1 MEKAIQPEKKIRA
14 VIVDD
19 SIKYRAVLRVILS
32 SNPLI
37 EIIGEAVNGIEALE
51 VIWELKPDVIV
62 MECEMPIMDGM
73 TALQHL
79 MIHIPTPTILFSRL
93 TQGRSVRGFDAL
105 KNGAVDFIGND
116 ILAEIGGSTVLTRE
130 FTKRIINASCLQVQS
145 VEPVFP
151 VIASRKKQKKRT
163 KILVFCEE
171 CGAKT
176 EMEMRENEDQGEVV
190 CTECQ
195 EFIPVHDRHRY
206 RRANFLSI
214 IVGGEGAYSNLIKLV
229 PQLPQD
235 INGAIIIII
244 KDNKKNIDDFTEYLN
259 STSTVNIV
267 RVQEGIQL
275 QGGSCYI
282 ASISE
287 TIVFRPFSAQYTFHF
302 AEDGADPCALFTKSI
317 TSFVQIFKKRVTLS
331 LISGA
336 GKKAYDEVQN
346 VERNGLK
353 VFALDKKRC
362 LEHSL
367 EYDINTHAAIEI
379 AANEE
384 ILAEKIS
391 DLHTQFRDTVVTA

>member
-1 MEKAIQPEKKIRA
+1 MSFSNRMKKVAQSKIRT

-19 SIKYRAVLRVILS
+19 SIKYLAVLRVILS

-37 EIIGEAVNGIEALE
+37 EIVGEAVNGIEALE
-51 VIWELKPDVIV
+51 VIWEVKPDVIV

-93 TQGRSVRGFDAL
+93 TQEGSVRGFDAL

-116 ILAEIGGSTVLTRE
+116 KLAEIGCSTVLTRE
-130 FTKRIINASCLQVQS
+130 FTRRIINASHLYVHS
-145 VEPVFP
+145 IEPIFP
-151 VIASRKKQKKRT
+151 VIGSRKKHKKRT

-176 EMEMRENEDQGEVV
+176 EMEVRENEDQGEVV
-190 CTECQ
+190 CAECH
-195 EFIPVHDRHRY
+195 EFIPLHDRHRY

-214 IVGGEGAYSNLIKLV
+214 IIGGEGAYCNLINLM
-229 PQLPQD
+229 PCLPQD

-244 KDNKKNIDDFTEYLN
+244 KDTKKNIDDFAEYLN

-267 RVQEGIQL
+267 RVQEGMRF
-275 QGGSCYI
+275 QGGNCYI

-302 AEDGADPCALFTKSI
+302 AEGGIEP
-317 TSFVQIFKKRVTLS
+317 
-331 LISGA
+331 LI
-336 GKKAYDEVQN
+336 VM
-346 VERNGLK
+346 V
-353 VFALDKKRC
+353 
-362 LEHSL
+362 
-367 EYDINTHAAIEI
+367 
-379 AANEE
+379 
-384 ILAEKIS
+384 
-391 DLHTQFRDTVVTA
+391 